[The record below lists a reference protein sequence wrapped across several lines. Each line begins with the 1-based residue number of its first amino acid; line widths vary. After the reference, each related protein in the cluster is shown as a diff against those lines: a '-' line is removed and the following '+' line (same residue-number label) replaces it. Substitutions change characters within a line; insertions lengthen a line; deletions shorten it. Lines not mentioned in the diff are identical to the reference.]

1 MQPKRDCETAST
13 GDRQL
18 TSEVRG
24 SRKLGS
30 YVAYY
35 YCRRTCRGWPTSY
48 ARSKEMSTTFF
59 DFLRAAILM
68 VLQFDARTIFSVLS
82 KRSLENEG
90 GDVERILKPAVSRL
104 LLIRSQEAPSLA
116 IGLLTRLAQRLIK
129 EIDHGPVVGFF
140 LLASRG
146 GENVTSQRHILPHF
160 DGAVCEAL
168 AEGQS

>member
-1 MQPKRDCETAST
+1 MKPRQPGIVR
-13 GDRQL
+13 L

-24 SRKLGS
+24 SRKLWKLACLLLLQENLQGMAHKLRPLERN
-30 YVAYY
+30 VN
-35 YCRRTCRGWPTSY
+35 
-48 ARSKEMSTTFF
+48 

-82 KRSLENEG
+82 KRSLENAG

-104 LLIRSQEAPSLA
+104 RLIRSQEAPSLA
-116 IGLLTRLAQRLIK
+116 IGLLTRLSQRLIK
-129 EIDHGPVVGFF
+129 EIDHWPIVGFF

-146 GENVTSQRHILPHF
+146 GEIVTGQRQILPHF

>member
-1 MQPKRDCETAST
+1 MKPRQPGIVR
-13 GDRQL
+13 L

-24 SRKLGS
+24 SRKLWKLACLLLLQENLQGMAHKLRPLERN
-30 YVAYY
+30 VN
-35 YCRRTCRGWPTSY
+35 
-48 ARSKEMSTTFF
+48 

-68 VLQFDARTIFSVLS
+68 VLQFDVRTIFSVLS
-82 KRSLENEG
+82 KRSLENAG

-104 LLIRSQEAPSLA
+104 RLIRSQEAPSLTR
-116 IGLLTRLAQRLIK
+116 GLLPEDLSQRLIK
-129 EIDHGPVVGFF
+129 EIDHWAVVGFF

-146 GENVTSQRHILPHF
+146 GEIVTGQRQILPHF